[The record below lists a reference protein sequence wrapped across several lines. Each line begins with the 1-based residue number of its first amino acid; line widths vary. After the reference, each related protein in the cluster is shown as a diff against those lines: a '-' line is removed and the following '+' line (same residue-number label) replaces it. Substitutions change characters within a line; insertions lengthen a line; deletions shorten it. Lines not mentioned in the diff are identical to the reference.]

1 MSQFGAWGV
10 AGLLGLGAG
19 ATELALV
26 AIPIALLWLVN
37 ALWLGR
43 RQEARAEAQEAAE

>member
-1 MSQFGAWGV
+1 VVAVSFWGV
-10 AGLLGLGAG
+10 AGLIALGAG
-19 ATELALV
+19 ASELALV

-43 RQEARAEAQEAAE
+43 RQEARARVAAE